1 MDEQLKIL
9 RQQAFNVFGLAHA
22 EDPEMIE
29 FQKQAQ
35 TLHASISQPL
45 EEINRNVQIYL
56 ASCMPDNVQC
66 KLQLNQEKE

>member
-1 MDEQLKIL
+1 MNELQQL
-9 RQQAFNVFGLAHA
+9 QNQAFNVFGIAHA

-29 FQKQAQ
+29 LKEQAQ
-35 TLHASISQPL
+35 ALHASIAQPL
-45 EEINRNVQIYL
+45 EEINKKVQIYL